1 MEPAASI
8 LQTLLGLAPGT
19 AEADVLRLLIQ
30 IGTQVTRAE
39 EGSLLVYSE
48 RESCLRFAM
57 TVGDR
62 SSEAAL
68 LGQRVP
74 MGEGITG
81 LAAATQQVQIGA
93 PKYKDIKQTQER
105 EDQGGPNAV
114 IAAPMLIGERLI
126 GVVTAV
132 SFKPDRRFGAEDARL
147 IAGVATIA
155 AVVVDQQQRLSAMTK
170 GDAPGAPAA
179 PGAPTASSGPEA
191 AAAQRIVDTLSRIAA
206 DNPRRMPHIAA
217 MLDALAAAIASR

>member
-1 MEPAASI
+1 
-8 LQTLLGLAPGT
+8 
-19 AEADVLRLLIQ
+19 
-30 IGTQVTRAE
+30 
-39 EGSLLVYSE
+39 
-48 RESCLRFAM
+48 LRFAM

-62 SSEAAL
+62 SSEATL

-74 MGEGITG
+74 MGEGVTG

-93 PKYKDIKQTQER
+93 PKFKDVKQTQER
-105 EDQGGPNAV
+105 EDQGGPKAV

-132 SFKPDRRFGAEDARL
+132 SFSLDRRFGVDDARL

-155 AVVVDQQQRLSAMTK
+155 AVVVDQQQRLGAMAK
-170 GDAPGAPAA
+170 GDAPAPAA
-179 PGAPTASSGPEA
+179 FGGGEDA
-191 AAAQRIVDTLSRIAA
+191 AARRIVDTLSRIAT

-217 MLDALAAAIASR
+217 LLDAVAAALASK